1 MAGRLLRPRFIRR
14 SIAAVAALAATAAAV
29 AAFAGVANAAGPE
42 FDFTT
47 IEGAAGSASGL
58 APTVAAYRALL
69 GEPNNVS
76 GPPAQAGRREI
87 NWDGTPDDKSTPNLL
102 PPDFFNTVVP
112 RGAVFASN
120 KGDEFKVSADNDN
133 PTNTPTLFGDINR
146 QYSDIFA
153 TFSPQRLFAPI
164 GTTKTNV
171 RFFVPGTEDRATV
184 KGFGAVFTD
193 VDRNNSTKIEV
204 FDRDGRRIWWS
215 YVPGGTQAGKSLSFL
230 GVKTTADIYEVRITT
245 GNAPLSGS
253 NNDNR
258 KWDIVAM
265 DDFLYSEPHRLS

>member
-14 SIAAVAALAATAAAV
+14 PIAAVAALAATAAAV
-29 AAFAGVANAAGPE
+29 VVFAGAANAAGPE
-42 FDFTT
+42 FAFTK
-47 IEGAAGSASGL
+47 IEGAAGSATGL
-58 APTVAAYRALL
+58 APTVAAFRALL

-120 KGDEFKVSADNDN
+120 KGDRFKVSADNDN
-133 PTNTPTLFGDINR
+133 PTNTPTLFGDINP

-193 VDRNNSTKIEV
+193 VDRNNSTKIEL
-204 FDRDGRRIWWS
+204 FDRHGRRIWWS
-215 YVPGGTQAGKSLSFL
+215 YVPGGTQASKSLSFL

-245 GNAPLSGS
+245 GNAPLSLS
-253 NNDNR
+253 NTDNR
-258 KWDIVAM
+258 MRDIVAM
-265 DDFLYSEPHRLS
+265 DDFLYSEPQRLS